1 MSLYIE
7 DYSLHEEETRAM
19 SGKRTSERIRCMY
32 GVIERLTCGWSP
44 TSNPILL
51 LAFDLHC

>member
-19 SGKRTSERIRCMY
+19 SGKRTSERIWCMF